1 MRWFSRLSF
10 KNQILIAIASIGF
23 FVFIGFGIAI
33 GVIVKSRA
41 HFEEVAGNKISL
53 LGDVLALDRTIQNL
67 LLHTRLYVATKQDT
81 YLQNRQG
88 DEKELRRLWEELAGR
103 IETSQLQTILESNEK
118 LYRDL
123 FTLLQAEGDHKT
135 GLHGEMR
142 HAIKEIED
150 VLAKVSF
157 KKDAVELAYLSIRD
171 DEKDYFTRR
180 ETKYVGKV
188 AEGGEAL
195 LKLLRTVITP
205 QDWNVIQTQISTYNQ
220 LLLKISQNHLIIQ
233 ELQERLDKEQVQ
245 ISQNIHT
252 QREALRADVDGARA
266 EVQRFFITAAVTLAL
281 FVIFLFALFAL
292 VIVSVFKLTGSLES
306 TSRSV
311 INVLAKATEATQ
323 SMREIANQTSRAS
336 IEQATAIQETVATL
350 NEITSMARSTQE
362 NVIRSANSANRSA
375 STTQTGV
382 QRMDDMLSIVSKIEH
397 SVSDLS
403 QAIDENNQKMR
414 EVIRTVN
421 NIQQESRAIE
431 DIAFNTRIISFNAAV
446 EAARAG
452 QAGLSFKVVAEEVNN
467 LAVQSSESARRIKEI
482 MAQSSQQV
490 AQIVEQTTESSTQF
504 VSKSNEHTAVGV
516 EISEECRT
524 IMRHVLDQV
533 LEVKSNM
540 DAIGSANEQVTE
552 GVANINKAMQDLDV
566 NTSIGSD
573 MAARTAELADELSAQ
588 TLLAMESMQKLETRI
603 FGGAA
608 IVQLDS
614 ESQGADQD
622 QVSMTEVDD
631 ELRSAS

>member
-1 MRWFSRLSF
+1 
-10 KNQILIAIASIGF
+10 
-23 FVFIGFGIAI
+23 
-33 GVIVKSRA
+33 
-41 HFEEVAGNKISL
+41 VA
-53 LGDVLALDRTIQNL
+53 Q
-67 LLHTRLYVATKQDT
+67 
-81 YLQNRQG
+81 
-88 DEKELRRLWEELAGR
+88 
-103 IETSQLQTILESNEK
+103 
-118 LYRDL
+118 
-123 FTLLQAEGDHKT
+123 
-135 GLHGEMR
+135 
-142 HAIKEIED
+142 
-150 VLAKVSF
+150 
-157 KKDAVELAYLSIRD
+157 
-171 DEKDYFTRR
+171 
-180 ETKYVGKV
+180 
-188 AEGGEAL
+188 
-195 LKLLRTVITP
+195 
-205 QDWNVIQTQISTYNQ
+205 
-220 LLLKISQNHLIIQ
+220 IIQ
-233 ELQERLDKEQVQ
+233 Q
-245 ISQNIHT
+245 
-252 QREALRADVDGARA
+252 QREGLSADVDAARA
-266 EVQRFFITAAVTLAL
+266 EVQSFFITAAVTLTL
-281 FVIFLFALFAL
+281 FIGFLVVLFAS
-292 VIVSVFKLTGSLES
+292 VILSVFRLTGSLEH

-311 INVLAKATEATQ
+311 VSVLAKAAAATQ
-323 SMREIANQTSRAS
+323 SMREIATKTSRAS

-403 QAIDENNQKMR
+403 QAIDENNRKMT

-467 LAVQSSESARRIKEI
+467 LAVQSSESAKRIKEI

-516 EISEECRT
+516 EISDECRT
-524 IMRHVLDQV
+524 IMRHVLEQV

-552 GVANINKAMQDLDV
+552 GVANINKAMQDLDM

-588 TLLAMESMQKLETRI
+588 TLLAMESMQKLETKI
-603 FGGAA
+603 FGGAVLVRPDA
-608 IVQLDS
+608 DS
-614 ESQGADQD
+614 QESDQD
-622 QVSMTEVDD
+622 QSPMEEEEDS
-631 ELRSAS
+631 LKRAS